1 MKTNVKK
8 LMMVFAATAM
18 VACTNNNDLFDSTVI
33 EQNAKASYAENFAK
47 KYPNVDLNRSWD
59 LSSKSFIYSLPADG
73 KARTRAGEGAI
84 NRGNWYEVENTTLT
98 WMHDQL
104 KEGKDNRSLGN
115 PFKMSIPSTDFTIVP
130 IYQGQASAMYNLHA
144 VIDGV
149 DYLIWE
155 KSNNDNNLGDIQIK
169 DGDSDQWHNLHGGG
183 NSWETWNS
191 LFNTDGG
198 DKWLADG
205 SQNFVT
211 DVRAKTIEF
220 KGFEVGAEMYLYLDI
235 TVSGNGEWGGKYNYV
250 NNVGAQQSSLKGNML
265 ALNVERPSN
274 LPENYKA
281 MIIGCEDADLV
292 DSDWDLNDLVLLV
305 YGEQIP
311 EPVNIEYGTPVVETR
326 TVRYLIEDLGATDD
340 FDFNDIVVDVTET
353 RTTTPTIVNGVIKS
367 WSSTPYTQT
376 AILRHLGGTL
386 PFTLKIGNTELAE
399 MGGQST
405 FQTSPNLEF
414 EVTGWNP
421 DTHNINVQVQQ
432 QGNQGV
438 FNNIGFPKSGE
449 APMILA
455 VNPSQN
461 WMSERQSIPESW
473 FEIPSA
479 Q

>member
-8 LMMVFAATAM
+8 LMMVFAVTAM
-18 VACTNNNDLFDSTVI
+18 VACSNNNDLFDSTVI

-59 LSSKSFIYSLPADG
+59 LSSKSFIYSLPTDG

-104 KEGKDNRSLGN
+104 EEGKDNRSLGN

-205 SQNFVT
+205 SQNIVT

-235 TVSGNGEWGGKYNYV
+235 TASGNGEWGGKYNYV

-265 ALNVERPSN
+265 ALNVSRPSN